1 MKFFEEQITHIFN
14 SIHEIVEN
22 EELEFKGAKGGFP
35 GSFWETYSAFA
46 NTNGG
51 IIILGIREKQD
62 GLKSDNLRFM
72 GRVGE

>member
-1 MKFFEEQITHIFN
+1 MELIDDQITYILDTLQD
-14 SIHEIVEN
+14 ITEN

-51 IIILGIREKQD
+51 VIILGLKEK
-62 GLKSDNLRFM
+62 G
-72 GRVGE
+72 GGV

>member
-1 MKFFEEQITHIFN
+1 MELLNNQIIYILK
-14 SIHEIVEN
+14 SLQDIAEN

-51 IIILGIREKQD
+51 VLILGVKENKV
-62 GLKSDNLRFM
+62 NLNQIIYRQQI
-72 GRVGE
+72 